1 MPGAGPARGNK
12 RGCRMEKVQWP
23 NGKKS
28 AAMFTFDL
36 DGDVIWR
43 NMSSDEPHTEELIRA
58 RSIGQYGPN
67 RCVDMIL
74 DLLDKYGVKA
84 TFFVPGFVAE
94 CNPDVVRRIAAA
106 GHEIGNH
113 GYTHERFV
121 EKTVEEQREILEKTQ
136 KIIKDLTGKAP
147 VGYRTPSGDWHER
160 TPYILSEMGFSYS
173 SSMRGDDKPYYT
185 LLDGKESDLVE
196 IPSKWEMDDYVAQA
210 YSVYPP
216 EPAGLDRISCYRNVQ
231 DNDIREFRGYYDL
244 GLCIV
249 YLMHPQ
255 ISGAPGRN
263 LVLEEVLKEVTSH
276 DDVWIA
282 TGSQVADYWR
292 QAYPKKEA

>member
-1 MPGAGPARGNK
+1 
-12 RGCRMEKVQWP
+12 MEKVQWP

-216 EPAGLDRISCYRNVQ
+216 EPAGLDRISCYRSVQ
-231 DNDIREFRGYYDL
+231 DNDIREFHGYYDL

>member
-1 MPGAGPARGNK
+1 
-12 RGCRMEKVQWP
+12 MEKVQWP

-121 EKTVEEQREILEKTQ
+121 EKTVDEQREILEKTQ
-136 KIIKDLTGKAP
+136 KIIKGLTGKAP
-147 VGYRTPSGDWHER
+147 VGYRTPSGDWHEH

-216 EPAGLDRISCYRNVQ
+216 EPAGLDRISCYRSVQ
-231 DNDIREFRGYYDL
+231 DNDIREFHGYYDL

>member
-1 MPGAGPARGNK
+1 
-12 RGCRMEKVQWP
+12 MEKVQWP

-121 EKTVEEQREILEKTQ
+121 EKTVDEQREILEKTQ
-136 KIIKDLTGKAP
+136 KIIKGLTGKAP

-216 EPAGLDRISCYRNVQ
+216 EPAGLDRISCYRSVQ
-231 DNDIREFRGYYDL
+231 DNDIREFHGYYDM

-276 DDVWIA
+276 DDVWVA

>member
-1 MPGAGPARGNK
+1 
-12 RGCRMEKVQWP
+12 MEKVQWP

-147 VGYRTPSGDWHER
+147 VGYRTPSGDWHEH

-216 EPAGLDRISCYRNVQ
+216 EPAGLDRISCYRSVQ
-231 DNDIREFRGYYDL
+231 DNDIREFHGYYDL

>member
-1 MPGAGPARGNK
+1 
-12 RGCRMEKVQWP
+12 MEKVQWP

-121 EKTVEEQREILEKTQ
+121 EKTVRSAGRSGKDPEV
-136 KIIKDLTGKAP
+136 IKEP
-147 VGYRTPSGDWHER
+147 HRQS
-160 TPYILSEMGFSYS
+160 
-173 SSMRGDDKPYYT
+173 RGLPDA
-185 LLDGKESDLVE
+185 LRRL
-196 IPSKWEMDDYVAQA
+196 ARA
-210 YSVYPP
+210 
-216 EPAGLDRISCYRNVQ
+216 
-231 DNDIREFRGYYDL
+231 
-244 GLCIV
+244 
-249 YLMHPQ
+249 HPLH
-255 ISGAPGRN
+255 PF
-263 LVLEEVLKEVTSH
+263 
-276 DDVWIA
+276 
-282 TGSQVADYWR
+282 
-292 QAYPKKEA
+292 